1 MGDFKDMDL
10 RHWFAGQALEGLLAN
25 EHYPSQGSGEP
36 FEQFTARLSD
46 TAFRIADAMVQHGKR
61 LKNEAPVAW

>member
-1 MGDFKDMDL
+1 MGDMKDMDL

-36 FEQFTARLSD
+36 ADQFAARVTD
-46 TAFRIADAMVQHGKR
+46 IAYRIADAMVQQGKR
-61 LKNEAPVAW
+61 LKNEAPAAW